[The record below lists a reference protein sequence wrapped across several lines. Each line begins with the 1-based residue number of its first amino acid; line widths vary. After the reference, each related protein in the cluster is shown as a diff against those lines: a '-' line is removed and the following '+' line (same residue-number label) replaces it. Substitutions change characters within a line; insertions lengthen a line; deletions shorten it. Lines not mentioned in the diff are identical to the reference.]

1 MRDIKT
7 EIING
12 WHAKDRSLLLGIW
25 ISFLSV
31 ILIAVAVIANNNI
44 GNRRFKDEMQEHWPG
59 AQKQPTHKPVQVK
72 FPGSVASL
80 EQTYN
85 DIAHELN
92 KVSVCVTGTKTV
104 NGRPQQINGTGII
117 IGSKYVLTNYH
128 VVENANHI
136 NVIARIPSVVSV
148 QAEVVRTDWAN
159 DLAILRLKT
168 NAILPVAR
176 IGNSD
181 TVNAGD
187 IVFAMGNALGSGNI
201 FTSGM
206 ICDRNQSFT
215 AKGRNY
221 HNMIRTET
229 YMYPG
234 SSGGPLVNIHGEVIG
249 INTAIYDPNGN
260 FTGISFATPINR
272 ASGIIQNSKL
282 PSINTLG
289 GQYVQVAYRP
299 VNNPYSLAA

>member
-1 MRDIKT
+1 MREMIENFKIGWKNKDKGLMIRLWIGVLT
-7 EIING
+7 FII
-12 WHAKDRSLLLGIW
+12 I
-25 ISFLSV
+25 F
-31 ILIAVAVIANNNI
+31 VAVIANNNL
-44 GNRRFKDEMQEHWPG
+44 GNRQFKDEMKEHWPG
-59 AQKQPTHKPVQVK
+59 AQAQPTHKPVEVNA
-72 FPGSVASL
+72 PGSVAAL

-85 DIAHELN
+85 DIATELN
-92 KVSVCVTGTKTV
+92 RVSVCITGGRV
-104 NGRPQQINGTGII
+104 INGRPQQVHGTGII

-128 VVENANHI
+128 VVENSVDLHI
-136 NVIARIPSVVSV
+136 TARNPKVISYM
-148 QAEVVRTDWAN
+148 AEVVRTDWAN
-159 DLAILRLKT
+159 DLALLVVNT
-168 NAILPVAR
+168 NEVLPVAR

-181 TVNAGD
+181 FVDAGD

-215 AKGRNY
+215 KSGRNY

-234 SSGGPLVNIHGEVIG
+234 SSGGPLANIHGEVIG

-260 FTGISFATPINR
+260 FTGISFVTPINR
-272 ASGIIQNSKL
+272 AVRLIQNWNLSGI
-282 PSINTLG
+282 NTFG
-289 GQYVQVAYRP
+289 GQYVQAAYRP